1 KRVERF
7 LWFALPC
14 DDPKCPV
21 CNFLA
26 ASKPFVSP
34 GKKNRSGKATF
45 YDAIDVPTEHVGLL
59 VFRMPDRV
67 HAEFPKDKRMLTSE
81 ILEPQQVPLEI
92 TLVVEVHVKTAKISI
107 LRQQIFGRGICR
119 IRKESIRIDSASD
132 PDQFLYKFN
141 HSTRAEPPRHG
152 AGNFVAD
159 QVTKNCR
166 VSDVRLHGS

>member
-1 KRVERF
+1 MRQGGIVSPQFFFKRVERF

-67 HAEFPKDKRMLTSE
+67 HAEFPKDQRMLTAAR
-81 ILEPQQVPLEI
+81 
-92 TLVVEVHVKTAKISI
+92 TASAICLRVDLSRRNSI
-107 LRQQIFGRGICR
+107 CFSQGSVTRTRMPAAAQRSRNQRG
-119 IRKESIRIDSASD
+119 
-132 PDQFLYKFN
+132 
-141 HSTRAEPPRHG
+141 G
-152 AGNFVAD
+152 AW
-159 QVTKNCR
+159 
-166 VSDVRLHGS
+166 

>member
-1 KRVERF
+1 MRQGGIVSPQFFFKRVERF

-81 ILEPQQVPLEI
+81 ILEPQ
-92 TLVVEVHVKTAKISI
+92 
-107 LRQQIFGRGICR
+107 
-119 IRKESIRIDSASD
+119 
-132 PDQFLYKFN
+132 
-141 HSTRAEPPRHG
+141 
-152 AGNFVAD
+152 
-159 QVTKNCR
+159 
-166 VSDVRLHGS
+166 